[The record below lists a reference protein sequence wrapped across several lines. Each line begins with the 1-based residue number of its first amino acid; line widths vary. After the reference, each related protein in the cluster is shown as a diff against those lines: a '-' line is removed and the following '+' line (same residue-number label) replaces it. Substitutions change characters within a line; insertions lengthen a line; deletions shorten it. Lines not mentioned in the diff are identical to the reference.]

1 MKNIRF
7 ILLTALLSMIF
18 MTSNAQQNSTASS
31 VRLKGI
37 VVDSITNEPLIG
49 ATVMLDSMQ
58 GTIAN
63 EKGEFTLTGLVKNKE
78 NTIEFSYMGYETLI
92 FKYTPIKNNNL
103 LTQYIR
109 LVPSNLDAGDVVVTA
124 KAPIAK
130 QLGDTTQYNA
140 AAVKVNP
147 DATAGDLLAKMPGFT
162 VSDDGS
168 AETQG
173 ESISRV
179 YVDGKAYFRD
189 NPQEALSTLPADIVE
204 SIQFFE
210 EKSDESK
217 FTGADDGTR
226 IKTLNIVTKIKKN
239 NVVLGDYSG
248 GYGSDDRYSFR
259 AMTNILS
266 NNNRFTINLGSNNL
280 NQSATGGGRR
290 FFSRGMRSNG
300 GINTATGAS
309 FNYAGEFKKDDNRY
323 TKIEF
328 AYIYNRNFSEAS
340 SSSEQVYFPTN
351 TFTDR
356 TYTSRSLQNSVS
368 NAHNFNMR
376 LERGFN
382 SKNRLFF
389 QPSGSFSNGGSNATS
404 SLLNIVDGL
413 QSNSADTRNHTRNN
427 AYNFSGTL
435 QWLHNFDTKNFL
447 TVEGGYSISDNTSN
461 NLLTGSNSF
470 IRNQEIID
478 SLINQTTHNGSNTNN
493 ASLLLR
499 YTRALGSASRLN
511 VSYSANYNWDKS
523 DRRTYLLNPNTG
535 LYEDISDELSN
546 TFDRGYLT
554 NRGGLGY
561 DYNVKDKISFSVGA
575 DYQNSTID
583 NQQLFPSNKKYDYNF
598 NSVVF
603 RSSLRLFV
611 SKTKFFT
618 FRINTQSNLPNV
630 SQLQEVVNN
639 DNPLMVSTGNPNLK
653 QSYNSRFNFF
663 YTSNNIEKSTAFNA
677 YGSISNT
684 FNSIVNSSYFLTE
697 DTEINDVWVQK
708 GAQVST
714 LTNIN
719 GAWDARLGANYS
731 FPVNFIK
738 SNLTFDLGY
747 RYKRLPSLYNGE
759 KTYTKENEG
768 SFRFSINSN
777 VSENLDFTISS
788 NTSLSYANSNN
799 QNNSNNTYLE
809 ETAGIRCNWFFFR
822 GAFLNVD
829 YQYNYRHNS
838 TGEVED
844 PSFNLL
850 SASVGV
856 KFLKSRSAEIRLTA
870 YDLLNQVKNYSHTVN
885 DNYIQDTRSNVL
897 QRYFLV
903 TLGYKLNT
911 MKNGGKGAASGVDPS
926 RYEPMGGPGGR
937 EGGSRPPM
945 GRPMPGGGF

>member
-1 MKNIRF
+1 MKNILF
-7 ILLTALLSMIF
+7 ILFTAALSITF
-18 MTSNAQQNSTASS
+18 TTTYAQQTSASA
-31 VRLKGI
+31 VRLKGV

-49 ATVMLDSMQ
+49 ATVMLDSMH
-58 GTIAN
+58 GTVTN
-63 EKGEFTLTGLVKNKE
+63 EKGEFNLSGLVKNQE
-78 NTIEFSYMGYETLI
+78 NTIEFSYMGYQNFI

-103 LTQYIR
+103 LTRYVRMI
-109 LVPSNLDAGDVVVTA
+109 PSDLNLGDVTVTA

-173 ESISRV
+173 EAISRV
-179 YVDGKAYFRD
+179 YVDGKAYFKN

-226 IKTLNIVTKIKKN
+226 IKTLNIVTKVKKN
-239 NVVLGDYSG
+239 SVVLGDYSG
-248 GYGSDDRYSFR
+248 GYGSDNRYSVR

-266 NNNRFTINLGSNNL
+266 NDNRFTINLGSNNL

-300 GINTATGAS
+300 GVNTATGAS
-309 FNYAGEFKKDDNRY
+309 FNYSGEFKKDDNRY
-323 TKIEF
+323 TKIGF
-328 AYIYNRNFSEAS
+328 DYIYNRNFSEAS
-340 SSSEQVYFPTN
+340 SSSEQNYFPSS

-356 TYTSRSLQNSVS
+356 TYTSRSAQNSVS
-368 NAHNFNMR
+368 NSHNFNLE

-389 QPSGSFSNGGSNATS
+389 RPSGSFSNGGSNSTS
-404 SLLNIVDGL
+404 NLLNIVDGL
-413 QSNSADTRNHTRNN
+413 LSNSADTRNHSRNN

-447 TVEGGYSISDNTSN
+447 TVEGGYSLSDNKSN
-461 NLLTGSNSF
+461 NLLTGTNSF
-470 IRNQEIID
+470 IRNQELID
-478 SLINQTTHNGSNTNN
+478 SLINQSTHNGSNTNN

-499 YTRALGSASRLN
+499 YTRALTDASRL
-511 VSYSANYNWDKS
+511 SATYSANYNWDKS
-523 DRRTYLLNPNTG
+523 DRKTYLLNPETG

-554 NRGGLGY
+554 NKAGLGY
-561 DYNVKDKISFSVGA
+561 DYNVKDKISFNVGA
-575 DYQNSTID
+575 EYQNSTIN

-598 NSVVF
+598 NSAIF
-603 RSSLRLFV
+603 RASLRLFI

-618 FRINTQSNLPNV
+618 FRINTQSNLPGV
-630 SQLQEVVNN
+630 DQLQEVVNN
-639 DNPLMVSTGNPNLK
+639 DNPLLVSTGNPNLK
-653 QSYNSRFNFF
+653 QSYNSRFHFF

-677 YGSISNT
+677 YGFISNT
-684 FNSIVNSSYFLTE
+684 FNSIVNSSYYLTE
-697 DTEINDVWVQK
+697 DTEINNVWIQQ

-714 LTNIN
+714 LANIN
-719 GAWDARLGANYS
+719 GAWEARLGANYS

-738 SNLTFDLGY
+738 SNLTLDLGY
-747 RYKRLPSLYNGE
+747 TYQRLPSLYNGE

-768 SFRFSINSN
+768 RFRLSINSN
-777 VSENLDFTISS
+777 ISENLDFTISS
-788 NTSLSYANSNN
+788 NTSLSYANSDNR
-799 QNNSNNTYLE
+799 NSANNTYLE
-809 ETAGIRCNWFFFR
+809 ESAGVRCNWFFFR

-838 TGEVED
+838 AGEIED

-850 SASVGV
+850 NASIGV

-870 YDLLNQVKNYSHTVN
+870 YDLLNQVKSYSHTIN
-885 DNYIQDTRSNVL
+885 DNYIQDSRSNVL
-897 QRYFLV
+897 ERYFLV

-911 MKNGGKGAASGVDPS
+911 MKNAGKGAASGVDPS
-926 RYEPMGGPGGR
+926 RYQPMGGPGGS
-937 EGGSRPPM
+937 GRPPM